1 MITQIFIFV
10 FAVSE
15 ETQKKKRFE
24 KNDKNQ
30 LLQNGTDMNFEVS
43 MSARGTIGDNQA
55 RKLLPSLETRRTKKL
70 AATGKNWLELFDTS
84 VVGKCCFDGRNENGH
99 RPHMREFQ
107 GKSF

>member
-15 ETQKKKRFE
+15 ETQKKKKRFE

-30 LLQNGTDMNFEVS
+30 LLLNGTDMNFEVS

-55 RKLLPSLETRRTKKL
+55 RKLDTKRIYTR
-70 AATGKNWLELFDTS
+70 D
-84 VVGKCCFDGRNENGH
+84 
-99 RPHMREFQ
+99 
-107 GKSF
+107 

>member
-15 ETQKKKRFE
+15 ETQKKKKRFE

-55 RKLLPSLETRRTKKL
+55 RKLDTKRIYTR
-70 AATGKNWLELFDTS
+70 D
-84 VVGKCCFDGRNENGH
+84 
-99 RPHMREFQ
+99 
-107 GKSF
+107 

>member
-15 ETQKKKRFE
+15 ETKKKKKRFE

-43 MSARGTIGDNQA
+43 ISARGTIGDNQA
-55 RKLLPSLETRRTKKL
+55 RKLDTKRIYTR
-70 AATGKNWLELFDTS
+70 D
-84 VVGKCCFDGRNENGH
+84 
-99 RPHMREFQ
+99 
-107 GKSF
+107 